1 MCAGALDF
9 EDAIYLLHERG
20 QAMQNAVP
28 VGAGAMLAVL
38 GLKTNEVVNLLDE
51 KKNKLGVCEIANDN
65 ANGQVIIS
73 GDTESINSVQ
83 KDFKEK
89 KLKQYHLKL
98 VHHFIAH

>member
-1 MCAGALDF
+1 MREEFDVDLKLFKYFAGHSLGEYSALVCAGALDI

-51 KKNKLGVCEIANDN
+51 KKN
-65 ANGQVIIS
+65 
-73 GDTESINSVQ
+73 IN
-83 KDFKEK
+83 
-89 KLKQYHLKL
+89 
-98 VHHFIAH
+98 